1 MIEISSTVSASS
13 DPLSTQIDGELIMM
27 DMESGQYFNLDRI
40 GTVIW
45 QELAQPRKVA
55 DLCQFLVERYEAPV
69 SEIERDVLDLLRQMA
84 DKKLIRVH
92 P

>member
-1 MIEISSTVSASS
+1 MIEISSIVSASS
-13 DPLSTQIDGELIMM
+13 DLLSTQIDGELIMM

-45 QELAQPRKVA
+45 RELAQPRTVA
-55 DLCQFLVERYEAPV
+55 DLLQFLVERYEAPV
-69 SEIERDVLDLLRQMA
+69 SEIERDVLDLLWQMA
-84 DKKLIRVH
+84 DRKLIRVH